1 MRCSSDVG
9 KKCQTM
15 LDMCR
20 RYFYCWCCLCVRVQE
35 VFPRHIQGLFSFCSD
50 NVNFIHEIVT
60 FKNIFDIIY
69 TDALPIYYAVYKCI
83 CTKVWYSWEI
93 LAYYTQLNDIFSGT
107 HAHHCSGNLCFEKAF
122 SSIYFDDAPTS
133 PHTSL

>member
-69 TDALPIYYAVYKCI
+69 TDALPIYYAVYKCFGSNNFPVMI
-83 CTKVWYSWEI
+83 FFLSTENKEHSLLLYASKWFWGRWLFCRKI
-93 LAYYTQLNDIFSGT
+93 LIEKYQIVYF
-107 HAHHCSGNLCFEKAF
+107 FEFK
-122 SSIYFDDAPTS
+122 
-133 PHTSL
+133 L